1 MKFDFPSPLRVL
13 HLEDSVLDQ
22 QLVERALLKAGWTL
36 QIQHV
41 DSLGAFAQAIEQEA
55 FDVILADYKLPGF
68 TAIEAWQAMQHL
80 ENITP
85 FILLSGAIGEAA
97 AVEAIKLGLSD
108 YLDKTNLSQLPRV
121 VERAI
126 EMQRTLLAKAQA
138 DAQLASSEK
147 RLGEF
152 ADHLQ
157 TTIEQERAAIAREI
171 HDDIGGS
178 LAAVRHDLFWLER
191 RVQDVDAQS
200 HIKAASAM
208 LQHAMDASQRIMM
221 NLRPAILDQGLTP
234 ALEWLC
240 MSFEKRTG
248 VMVQF
253 TAKLRTTLPKDIEL
267 TAYRTVQEALTNI
280 SKHANCSHV
289 TVDLDDTEQCLTLE
303 VADNGRGLTK
313 EDRHKR
319 QSFGLQGLEERARG
333 VGGWLDVSS
342 MPGAGT
348 ALILSIPL
356 NEPKHQLKQ
365 T

>member
-1 MKFDFPSPLRVL
+1 MKSEFPSPLKLL
-13 HLEDSVLDQ
+13 HLEDSSLDQ
-22 QLVERALLKAGWTL
+22 ELVERTLLKAGWTL
-36 QIQHV
+36 QTVHV
-41 DSLGAFAQAIEQEA
+41 DTLAAFTQAVEVA
-55 FDVILADYKLPGF
+55 TFDVILADYKLPGF
-68 TAIEAWQAMQHL
+68 TAMEAWQALQQR
-80 ENITP
+80 ENIPP

-97 AVEAIKLGLSD
+97 AVEAIKMGLSD
-108 YLDKTNLSQLPRV
+108 YLDKSDLAQLPRV
-121 VERAI
+121 LERAL
-126 EMQRTLLAKAQA
+126 EMHHALLAKAQA
-138 DAQLASSEK
+138 DAQLANSEK

-191 RVQDVDAQS
+191 RVQDADAQS

-221 NLRPAILDQGLTP
+221 NLRPAILDQGLKP

-240 MSFEKRTG
+240 VSFEKRTG

-253 TAKLRTTLPKDIEL
+253 TAKLQSALNKDIEL

-280 SKHANCSHV
+280 SKHAKCSHV

-303 VADNGRGLTK
+303 VADNGQGLTK
-313 EDRHKR
+313 EDRRKR
-319 QSFGLQGLEERARG
+319 QSFGLQGLEERARI

-348 ALILSIPL
+348 AVILSIPL
-356 NEPKHQLKQ
+356 N
-365 T
+365 

>member
-1 MKFDFPSPLRVL
+1 MKSEFPSPLKLL
-13 HLEDSVLDQ
+13 HLEDSSLDQ
-22 QLVERALLKAGWTL
+22 ELVERTLLKAGWTL
-36 QIQHV
+36 QIVHV
-41 DSLGAFAQAIEQEA
+41 DTLAAFTQAVEEA
-55 FDVILADYKLPGF
+55 TFDVILADFKLPGF
-68 TAIEAWQAMQHL
+68 TAMEAWQTLQQR
-80 ENITP
+80 ENIPP

-97 AVEAIKLGLSD
+97 AVEAIKMGLSD
-108 YLDKTNLSQLPRV
+108 YLDKSDLAQLPRV
-121 VERAI
+121 LERAL
-126 EMQRTLLAKAQA
+126 EMHHALLAKAQA
-138 DAQLASSEK
+138 DVQLAHSEK

-178 LAAVRHDLFWLER
+178 LAAVRHDLFWLQR
-191 RVQDVDAQS
+191 HVQDADAKL

-221 NLRPAILDQGLTP
+221 NLRPAILDQGLKP

-240 MSFEKRTG
+240 VSFEKRTD

-253 TAKLRTTLPKDIEL
+253 TAKLQTSLDKDIEL

-303 VADNGRGLTK
+303 VADNGQGLTK

-319 QSFGLQGLEERARG
+319 QSFGLQGLEERARS

-348 ALILSIPL
+348 AVILSIPL
-356 NEPKHQLKQ
+356 N
-365 T
+365 

>member
-1 MKFDFPSPLRVL
+1 MKSDFPSPLRLL

-22 QLVERALLKAGWTL
+22 ELVERTLLKAGWTL
-36 QIQHV
+36 QTVHV
-41 DSLGAFAQAIEQEA
+41 DTLAAFTQAVEETT

-68 TAIEAWQAMQHL
+68 TAVEAWQALQEL
-80 ENITP
+80 DNIPP
-85 FILLSGAIGEAA
+85 FILLSGAIGETA
-97 AVEAIKLGLSD
+97 AVEAIKMGLSD
-108 YLDKTNLSQLPRV
+108 YLDKSDLAQLPRV
-121 VERAI
+121 LERAL
-126 EMQRTLLAKAQA
+126 EMHHTLLAKARA
-138 DAQLASSEK
+138 DVQLASSEK

-157 TTIEQERAAIAREI
+157 ATIEQERAAIAREI

-191 RVQDVDAQS
+191 RVQDTDAQA

-240 MSFEKRTG
+240 VSFEKRTG

-253 TAKLRTTLPKDIEL
+253 TAKLRNALNKDIEL

-280 SKHANCSHV
+280 SKHAKCSHV

-303 VADNGRGLTK
+303 VADNGLGLTK

-319 QSFGLQGLEERARG
+319 QSFGLQGLEERARS

-342 MPGAGT
+342 IPGAGT
-348 ALILSIPL
+348 AVILSIPL
-356 NEPKHQLKQ
+356 N
-365 T
+365 